1 MLAKV
6 CIRISRKKDFIKPF
20 GNRIYIRKEIPPMV
34 NNNVD
39 WRKVLVKIAGNI
51 STELNLNILV
61 EDFILQEI
69 SDRIDN
75 SLDHIEFENPNV
87 AKIAGIVV
95 FCVRKLKPFYYDFD
109 EAAKSGKLHPL
120 NELIAIQTGL
130 AICSQYK
137 DDCSLLDDIRLSD
150 RVLKDWLHSLRYHS
164 HSPYSSILAFE
175 LLTTTD
181 EDLKQQGVKQ
191 V

>member
-1 MLAKV
+1 
-6 CIRISRKKDFIKPF
+6 
-20 GNRIYIRKEIPPMV
+20 MV

-87 AKIAGIVV
+87 AKIAGLS
-95 FCVRKLKPFYYDFD
+95 C
-109 EAAKSGKLHPL
+109 SGCAT
-120 NELIAIQTGL
+120 ETI
-130 AICSQYK
+130 
-137 DDCSLLDDIRLSD
+137 LL
-150 RVLKDWLHSLRYHS
+150 
-164 HSPYSSILAFE
+164 
-175 LLTTTD
+175 
-181 EDLKQQGVKQ
+181 
-191 V
+191 

>member
-61 EDFILQEI
+61 EEG
-69 SDRIDN
+69 
-75 SLDHIEFENPNV
+75 V
-87 AKIAGIVV
+87 
-95 FCVRKLKPFYYDFD
+95 
-109 EAAKSGKLHPL
+109 
-120 NELIAIQTGL
+120 ELMLTKEDMDMVHDA
-130 AICSQYK
+130 
-137 DDCSLLDDIRLSD
+137 IRLSLIARKD
-150 RVLKDWLHSLRYHS
+150 ELKLSDEKLGKQAFGYMAAPRGKIQSLFVGQGAPGKRK
-164 HSPYSSILAFE
+164 PQTINICE
-175 LLTTTD
+175 LVNLCEAMGLSWQD
-181 EDLKQQGVKQ
+181 EIRKALRQLKQ
-191 V
+191 